1 MKKIL
6 TLLALGCVASFGYGQ
21 ITWDQAVADTARGF
35 ESTPDIETHNVVT
48 FGTAG
53 TYRWVRTYKESCA
66 IKTAICD
73 KNSCYLETTDSA
85 DFTVAANESFDM
97 ICHFYPYD
105 SCCPE
110 GAMVSLYVYKID
122 EPSVN
127 STATYYLDL
136 WCGSLSVFTST
147 DAQFSIAPN
156 PVSETLQLLNTPDNL
171 ESIEVLNVLGEV
183 VATGDIQ
190 TKSVNVNMLNTGMYW
205 ITLKCDGA
213 TYSQRF
219 IKE

>member
-6 TLLALGCVASFGYGQ
+6 ALFVFGCVASLSYGQ
-21 ITWDQAVADTARGF
+21 ITWDQAIADTARGF
-35 ESTPDIETHNVVT
+35 ESNPDIETHNVVT
-48 FGTAG
+48 FANPG
-53 TYRWVRTYKESCA
+53 TYRWVRSYKENCK

-85 DFTVAANESFDM
+85 DFTVTANESFDM

-136 WCGSLSVFTST
+136 WCESLSASYTT
-147 DAQFSIAPN
+147 TAQFILAPN
-156 PVSETLQLLNTPDNL
+156 PVTDKVQLMNTPANL
-171 ESIEVLNVLGEV
+171 ESITVLNILGET
-183 VATGDIQ
+183 VATSSINASSINVASL
-190 TKSVNVNMLNTGMYW
+190 KSGMYW
-205 ITLKCDGA
+205 VAIKSAGV
-213 TYSQRF
+213 TYTQRF
-219 IKE
+219 IKQ

>member
-6 TLLALGCVASFGYGQ
+6 ALLVFGCVASLGYGQ
-21 ITWDQAVADTARGF
+21 ITWDQAIADTARGF
-35 ESTPDIETHNVVT
+35 ESNPDIETHNVVT
-48 FGTAG
+48 FANAG
-53 TYRWVRTYKESCA
+53 TYRWVRSYKENCK

-85 DFTVAANESFDM
+85 DFTVTANESFDM

-110 GAMVSLYVYKID
+110 GAMVSLYVYRVD

-136 WCGSLSVFTST
+136 WCQNLSATYT
-147 DAQFSIAPN
+147 TNAQFILAPN
-156 PVSETLQLLNTPDNL
+156 PVTDQVHLMNIPASI
-171 ESIEVLNVLGEV
+171 ESIKVLNILGETV
-183 VATGDIQ
+183 TTSGINASSINVTSL
-190 TKSVNVNMLNTGMYW
+190 KSGMYW
-205 ITLKCDGA
+205 VAIKSDGV
-213 TYSQRF
+213 TYTQRF
-219 IKE
+219 IKQ